1 MIGDIQKWWKSSPAS
16 LVVTGNALEKFVR
29 NYLRQLPQDSSV
41 LDVGGG
47 DGRLIRQYLKYLP
60 KGRHHVLEPI
70 PDLYLKLRSLLGS
83 HVNLTLHNRA
93 ATDQE
98 EHTSYVHFLRGFS
111 EDPEP
116 VRLLNGKAELLNVL
130 VPCMPI
136 DLLVPEEDFQ
146 LVIFRQGG
154 RLGKAIAGGKALIE
168 RNHPTLIFGSTG
180 HRNYQVDQPE
190 HLFETLEAFGYGMYL
205 PESENMLTA
214 SEFINAWGSKKENI
228 FLAKVS

>member
-1 MIGDIQKWWKSSPAS
+1 MIGDIQKWWKSAPAS
-16 LVVTGNALEKFVR
+16 LVVTGNVLGKFVR
-29 NYLRQLPQDSSV
+29 TYLRQLPPDTSI

-47 DGRLIRQYLKYLP
+47 DGRLIRQFLKAFP
-60 KGRHHVLEPI
+60 QGNHHVLEPI
-70 PDLYLKLRSLLGS
+70 PDLYLKLRSQLGS

-93 ATDQE
+93 ATDLE

-116 VRLLNGKAELLNVL
+116 VRLLNGRAELLNVL
-130 VPCMPI
+130 VPCKPI

-154 RLGKAIAGGKALIE
+154 SLGRAIAGGKALIE

-180 HRNYQVDQPE
+180 HRNYQVDEPGQ
-190 HLFETLEAFGYGMYL
+190 LFETLEAFGYNIYL
-205 PESENMLTA
+205 PESENVLTA
-214 SEFINAWGSKKENI
+214 SEFVDTWRAKKESV
-228 FLAKVS
+228 FLAKAS